1 MEIFIF
7 SAMGFMFKDKTLTDF
22 RNLFL
27 LHSFKKNYKRILEI
41 KYKSI

>member
-7 SAMGFMFKDKTLTDF
+7 CAMDFAFKDKNLTDF

-27 LHSFKKNYKRILEI
+27 LSNFKKNYERILEI
-41 KYKSI
+41 KYKSK